1 MKQTPRLELV
11 TTGRSSAVRLHGL
24 EQEPALE
31 KMGRPTSDTETSLE
45 TSLTWTSITDV
56 TSPTGL
62 CPSEGLGYG
71 RRPWDISQ
79 VRRLDPH
86 ESWLLMQGKS
96 FSGRPDLTL
105 DEAKVIFQHF
115 DPMTRQPL

>member
-11 TTGRSSAVRLHGL
+11 TSGKNSAVSQGTHGCNTPL
-24 EQEPALE
+24 R
-31 KMGRPTSDTETSLE
+31 KMETPMSASETCLGSSLR
-45 TSLTWTSITDV
+45 WTSITDV

-71 RRPWDISQ
+71 RKPWDVSQ
-79 VRRLDPH
+79 IKRLDPH

-105 DEAKVIFQHF
+105 DEAKVIFRHF
-115 DPMTRQPL
+115 DPATRQPL